1 MKAKELLAAGY
12 VKDFRFR
19 DKETLEL
26 YLHLVDHRRIQYKIV
41 EQCTSSDG
49 SILIRIML
57 QYNNAPLIDL
67 FE

>member
-19 DKETLEL
+19 DKEALEL
-26 YLHLVDHRRIQYKIV
+26 YLHLIDHRRIRYEIV
-41 EQCTSSDG
+41 EQCNSSDG
-49 SILIRIML
+49 SILIRILL

>member
-19 DKETLEL
+19 DKEALDL
-26 YLHLVDHRRIQYKIV
+26 YISLVDRRRIHYKIL

-57 QYNNAPLIDL
+57 QYNNARLIDL